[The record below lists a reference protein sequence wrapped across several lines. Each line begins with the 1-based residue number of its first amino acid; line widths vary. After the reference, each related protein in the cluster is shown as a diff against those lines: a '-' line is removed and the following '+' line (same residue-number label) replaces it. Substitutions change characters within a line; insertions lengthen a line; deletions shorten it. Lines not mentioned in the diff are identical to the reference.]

1 MNNLRNSEI
10 LKSFDE
16 KREVFKPY
24 GLTFE
29 KWKTSLMG
37 KFDRHNEIEI
47 NYFPQGG
54 ISYFFQNH
62 KVEIPAGRMAIF
74 WGLMPHKIIAYE
86 EETFYFVCTIP
97 LTLFLSW
104 ELPSS
109 FVNTLLK
116 GEVLIEEACN
126 NQDFD
131 TQLFENWLNDSHM
144 GNAAKASLYELQGRL
159 LRMCERVSV
168 NNQATTTIHTN
179 ELNLIEQIAIY
190 IAKNY
195 NNPIKI
201 SDIGKSVGLHPDYA
215 NAIFKKTFGRTLSE
229 HITIERIT
237 HAQRKLIT
245 TDSSILDIALD
256 CGFNSIS
263 SFNASFRKLNNCT
276 PREYRQQFL

>member
-16 KREVFKPY
+16 QREVFKPY
-24 GLTFE
+24 GMTFE
-29 KWKTSLMG
+29 KWKASLMG

-47 NYFPQGG
+47 NYFPHGG

-86 EETFYFVCTIP
+86 EETYYYVCTIP

-126 NQDFD
+126 NRDFD

-144 GNAAKASLYELQGRL
+144 GNRTKASLYELQGRL
-159 LRMCERVSV
+159 LRMCEHVSV
-168 NNQATTTIHTN
+168 NNHTTATIHAN

-229 HITIERIT
+229 HITIERIP

-256 CGFNSIS
+256 CGFTSIS

>member
-47 NYFPQGG
+47 NFFPDGG

-62 KVEIPAGRMAIF
+62 KVDIPPGRMAIF
-74 WGLMPHKIIAYE
+74 WGLIPHKIIAYE
-86 EETFYFVCTIP
+86 HETSYYVCTIP
-97 LTLFLSW
+97 LTMFLSW
-104 ELPSS
+104 ELPNT
-109 FVNTLLK
+109 FVNALLK
-116 GEVLIEEACN
+116 GEVLIEGSS
-126 NQDFD
+126 DYKRFD
-131 TQLFENWLNDSHM
+131 TYLFEQWLEEVRN
-144 GNAAKASLYELQGRL
+144 GLPKRASLYELQARV
-159 LRMCERVSV
+159 LRMSERVMA
-168 NNQATTTIHTN
+168 NNQANPMIHSS

-195 NNPIKI
+195 NNSIKI

-215 NAIFKKTFGRTLSE
+215 NAIFKKAFGRTLTE

-245 TDSSILDIALD
+245 TDAPVVEIAMD

-276 PREYRQQFL
+276 PREYRRQFL

>member
-16 KREVFKPY
+16 QREVFKPY

-47 NYFPQGG
+47 NFFPDGG

-62 KVEIPAGRMAIF
+62 KVDVPSGRMAIF
-74 WGLMPHKIIAYE
+74 WGLIPHKIIAYE
-86 EETFYFVCTIP
+86 HETSYYVCTIP

-104 ELPSS
+104 ELPSW

-126 NQDFD
+126 NRNFD
-131 TQLFENWLNDSHM
+131 THLFENWLNDSLM
-144 GNAAKASLYELQGRL
+144 GNPTKASMYELQGRL
-159 LRMCERVSV
+159 LRMSGRVIT
-168 NNQATTTIHTN
+168 NNQANSIIHSS
-179 ELNLIEQIAIY
+179 EHNLIEQIAIY

-195 NNPIKI
+195 NRPIKI

-276 PREYRQQFL
+276 PREYRQQLL